1 MLKKYNCKLLKLHC
15 VISAQEFY
23 KLKVYKRLDNKLF
36 GCAMINNNNFKG
48 KIIVPLKLI
57 FCYLIVEG
65 VALSK

>member
-15 VISAQEFY
+15 VISAQVFY

-36 GCAMINNNNFKG
+36 GCAMINNN
-48 KIIVPLKLI
+48 IIVPVKLI